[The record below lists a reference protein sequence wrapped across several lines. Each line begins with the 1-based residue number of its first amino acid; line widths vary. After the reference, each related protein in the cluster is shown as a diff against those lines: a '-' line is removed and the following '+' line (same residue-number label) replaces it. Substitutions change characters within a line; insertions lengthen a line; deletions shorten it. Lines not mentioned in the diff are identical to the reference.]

1 MNLTP
6 GSDSPLEWSI
16 TTCCRRHR
24 SDAAARTTNCIPAT
38 LLLSSSW
45 GHPNQSD
52 KHKILFCYIHQML
65 GSSLSKS
72 FLAELGT
79 PEARGKGTRSGH
91 SGGCTSH
98 CVQLSHGIST
108 VPEHAVLM
116 TLFLFLGWGGKGG
129 GSANNLTISCT
140 K

>member
-1 MNLTP
+1 M
-6 GSDSPLEWSI
+6 
-16 TTCCRRHR
+16 
-24 SDAAARTTNCIPAT
+24 
-38 LLLSSSW
+38 LSSSW
-45 GHPNQSD
+45 GHPNRSD
-52 KHKILFCYIHQML
+52 QHKILFCYIHQML

-72 FLAELGT
+72 FLAELRT
-79 PEARGKGTRSGH
+79 PEARDEGTGSGH
-91 SGGCTSH
+91 SSGCPC
-98 CVQLSHGIST
+98 CVQLSRGISA